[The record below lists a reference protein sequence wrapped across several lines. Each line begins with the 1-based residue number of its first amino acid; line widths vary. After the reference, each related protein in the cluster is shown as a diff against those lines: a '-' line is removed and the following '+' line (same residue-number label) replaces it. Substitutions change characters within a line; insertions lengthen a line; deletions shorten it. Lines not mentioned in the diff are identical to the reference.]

1 VSYRPADLGAYAWTA
16 TVARVVQ
23 DRETST
29 VIDIAQR
36 RADRLRVMNA
46 IYEASGGSE
55 HKEVL
60 GRELAAKLGLTDQDL
75 GDACRYL
82 AGNGLIKIKEAM
94 NGLGGGPVPHWINI
108 THWGIQEIEQ
118 SLQVPDKPTEHFPPA
133 ISVIEIHGDV
143 IGSAIQSGS
152 PGAQQDVSV
161 GDISLYR
168 VREILTEF
176 EAQASS
182 LHLPDDEAA
191 QLHADMATV
200 KAQVESPRPNHHT
213 IREHLLSARAILEH
227 AAGGA
232 AAVGLLD
239 LLRHVHL

>member
-1 VSYRPADLGAYAWTA
+1 
-16 TVARVVQ
+16 
-23 DRETST
+23 

-55 HKEVL
+55 HKKVL
-60 GRELAAKLGLTDQDL
+60 GHELAAKLGLTDQDL

-94 NGLGGGPVPHWINI
+94 NGLAGGPVPHWINI
-108 THWGIQEIEQ
+108 THWGIQEMEQ
-118 SLQVPDKPTEHFPPA
+118 SLQAPDKPTGHFPPA
-133 ISVIEIHGDV
+133 ISLIEIHGNV

-161 GDISLYR
+161 GDISLDR

-176 EAQASS
+176 DAQASS

-191 QLHADMATV
+191 QFHADMATV
-200 KAQVESPRPNHHT
+200 KAQVESPRPNHRT

>member
-1 VSYRPADLGAYAWTA
+1 M
-16 TVARVVQ
+16 
-23 DRETST
+23 
-29 VIDIAQR
+29 IDIAQR

-60 GRELAAKLGLTDQDL
+60 GRELAAKLGLTDRDL

-82 AGNGLIKIKEAM
+82 AGEGLIEEAM
-94 NGLGGGPVPHWINI
+94 PDMGGSPVPYWVNI
-108 THWGIQEIEQ
+108 RHEGIREIEQ
-118 SLQVPDKPTEHFPPA
+118 SLQAPDKPTEHFPP
-133 ISVIEIHGDV
+133 ISVIHIEGDN
-143 IGSAIQSGS
+143 IGSPIQTGS
-152 PGAQQDVSV
+152 LGAPQTVSV
-161 GDISLYR
+161 GDISLDT

-176 EAQASS
+176 DAQASS

-200 KAQVESPRPNHHT
+200 KAQVESPRPNHRT

-239 LLRHVHL
+239 LLRQVHL